1 MKKTITLILAAMMT
15 VSLSSA
21 YAAISESAATETAA
35 QKKPKKK
42 TELKDVTFLVH
53 LHCENCVKK
62 VQENI
67 AFEKGVK
74 DLKVSLED
82 QTVAIKYD
90 ASKTSEVALKTA
102 IETLGYPVSGKAGEA
117 GHEHHEHHEH
127 SHEHGHQH

>member
-15 VSLSSA
+15 ISMSSA
-21 YAAISESAATETAA
+21 YATVSESTVSEAAA
-35 QKKPKKK
+35 QKKPKKQK
-42 TELKDVTFLVH
+42 AEVKDVSFLVH

-90 ASKTSEVALKTA
+90 ASKTSEATLKTA

-117 GHEHHEHHEH
+117 GHEHHEH
-127 SHEHGHQH
+127 SHDHGHQH

>member
-1 MKKTITLILAAMMT
+1 MKKTITLIITAIMA
-15 VSLSSA
+15 VSLSYA
-21 YAAISESAATETAA
+21 YAAESHNVEVSQEV

-42 TELKDVTFLVH
+42 AAVKDVTFVVH

-62 VQENI
+62 VEENI

-90 ASKTSEVALKTA
+90 ASKTSEPALKAA
-102 IETLGYPVSGKAGEA
+102 IEKLGYPVSGKAGEVDV
-117 GHEHHEHHEH
+117 HHHDH
-127 SHEHGHQH
+127 SHDH